1 MNEANVHQNMQSNYY
16 HSGMKIL
23 ADKYLY
29 KLDELLPET
38 VELNR
43 YDPENGLPET
53 ATDYD
58 ALLIRTVTNI
68 STETLPE
75 AGCLKFIGTATAGF
89 DHVDAE
95 HLKRLGIAFA
105 RSEGCNANAVG
116 EYVITALFRWAEE
129 NGIELGK
136 KKVGVIGCGN
146 TGGKVIGYLQKLGI
160 KSVLYD
166 PPKEERETSFQ
177 SAGLNELLEC
187 DILTFHTPLTFSGE
201 HPTFHMCSSEWLRHK
216 FDLIINTA
224 RGGVVDENAL
234 TEAMKREYVQ
244 NYILDVWENEPVF
257 EDEITKKAFIATPHV
272 AGYSKQAKWRASEM
286 VIEEMCRFF
295 GLERNTRKFEADMIN
310 IEINFDEKMTFA
322 GFLWENTN
330 IRYYDEHL
338 RKLIGMKDAEKA
350 RKFAKLRSET
360 ETRMEYG
367 EIVRMLEEI
376 PENLKLLEIF
386 AR

>member
-1 MNEANVHQNMQSNYY
+1 MHSISY
-16 HSGMKIL
+16 HSDMKIL

-38 VELNR
+38 IELNR

-53 ATDYD
+53 VTDFD
-58 ALLIRTVTNI
+58 ALLIRTVTQIN
-68 STETLPE
+68 SDSLPE
-75 AGCLKFIGTATAGF
+75 AGLLKFIGTATAGF

-116 EYVITALFRWAEE
+116 EYVITVLFRWAEE
-129 NGIELGK
+129 TGIDLGK
-136 KKVGVIGCGN
+136 KKIGVIGCGN

-160 KSVLYD
+160 TTVQYD
-166 PPKEERETSFQ
+166 PPKEEREADFQ
-177 SAGLNELLEC
+177 SAGLNELLKC
-187 DILTFHTPLTFSGE
+187 DILTFHTPLTFSGK
-201 HPTFHMCSSEWLRHK
+201 HVTFYMCSSEWLNHK

-224 RGGVVDENAL
+224 RGGVVDEHTL
-234 TEAMKREYVQ
+234 EEAVDRGNVQ

-257 EDEITKKAFIATPHV
+257 EDEIARKAFIATPHI
-272 AGYSKQAKWRASEM
+272 AGYSKQAKWQASNL

-295 GLERNTRKFEADMIN
+295 GLKRNSRKFEADLN
-310 IEINFDEKMTFA
+310 NAEINVDQKMTFA

-338 RKLIGMKDAEKA
+338 RKLTGMKDAEKA

-360 ETRMEYG
+360 ETRMEFR

-376 PENLKLLEIF
+376 PENLKSLEIF